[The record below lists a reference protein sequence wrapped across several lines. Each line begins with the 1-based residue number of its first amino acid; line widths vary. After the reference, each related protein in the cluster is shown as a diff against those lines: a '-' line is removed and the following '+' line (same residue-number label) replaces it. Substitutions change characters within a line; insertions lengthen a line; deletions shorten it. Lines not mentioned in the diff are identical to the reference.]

1 MIKLKKVASMTLL
14 AVLLASPA
22 LAVADEF
29 DAKIQEQDQKIEAL
43 EKDQK
48 NAEKKLQELQT
59 RIGQIEQ
66 EIEDVLA
73 SKLKEEQR
81 LNEINT
87 EIADLKEVMCK
98 SIIILMIF

>member
-73 SKLKEEQR
+73 SKYRNCRFER
-81 LNEINT
+81 SDCST
-87 EIADLKEVMCK
+87 R
-98 SIIILMIF
+98 